1 MKNIIKIFVYT
12 GSCNK
17 HSTTAILAER
27 LVKTIQET
35 TKLRVSADYFS
46 GSNAHIEECVGCTQ
60 CFMKGKCTLDVRDD
74 QPVLREKMM
83 EADCIILGS
92 PVYFHSVSGN
102 MKKYMDRLSY
112 WTHVMEL
119 TGKLG
124 VVISTSGGNGM
135 RFVSDYLKSQGVVEK
150 LQPEFLS
157 IAEKIRGIY
166 EEGVIPEPDDL
177 QRAVFKMNNSRYKE
191 MEKYR
196 EDIAEVRNWLDKG
209 FTEFESYD
217 EVIADLFKE
226 DVC

>member
-1 MKNIIKIFVYT
+1 
-12 GSCNK
+12 
-17 HSTTAILAER
+17 
-27 LVKTIQET
+27 
-35 TKLRVSADYFS
+35 
-46 GSNAHIEECVGCTQ
+46 
-60 CFMKGKCTLDVRDD
+60 
-74 QPVLREKMM
+74 
-83 EADCIILGS
+83 
-92 PVYFHSVSGN
+92 
-102 MKKYMDRLSY
+102 
-112 WTHVMEL
+112 
-119 TGKLG
+119 
-124 VVISTSGGNGM
+124 M
-135 RFVSDYLKSQGVVEK
+135 RFVSDYLKKFMDYLGIINVGVVEAVTYNEDYLKSQGVVEK